1 MWLRWLCSRKVGLGG
16 GLLPAGVWSGRR
28 TALPAGVSSG
38 AGGLPPSGCLVWAAN
53 CLPAGVWSG
62 TCRLLSWRVFAL
74 ECDAEFPRSGKLSL
88 SAKQLSKKSSRVQRT
103 QENVG
108 LISSG
113 LWVKS
118 SCVFIPEPQHA
129 DPRMSKV
136 SKLPF
141 SPLRTGQERKQAQK
155 G

>member
-1 MWLRWLCSRKVGLGG
+1 MI
-16 GLLPAGVWSGRR
+16 
-28 TALPAGVSSG
+28 
-38 AGGLPPSGCLVWAAN
+38 
-53 CLPAGVWSG
+53 
-62 TCRLLSWRVFAL
+62 AL

-129 DPRMSKV
+129 DPRRSKV

-141 SPLRTGQERKQAQK
+141 SPLRTGQEKKQAQK